1 MSVPR
6 LSRRSLLSGAGLAVA
21 GGIAG
26 FLVARS
32 SDVADAKQPA
42 AAANGYGPPPSRSGG
57 DGQALGAVSD
67 IPTGGGIVTD
77 GVVVTRDNGGSVH
90 AFSAT
95 CTHQGCTVS
104 GVEQGRIVCPCH
116 GSVFDA
122 GTGAVLSGPAT
133 RPLPV
138 VDVAVQGGQVVR
150 R

>member
-1 MSVPR
+1 MSVPS

-32 SDVADAKQPA
+32 SDVAEAKQPA
-42 AAANGYGPPPSRSGG
+42 AAANGYGPPPSGPGG
-57 DGQALGAVSD
+57 GGQVLGAVSD
-67 IPTGGGIVTD
+67 IPTGGGIVTG
-77 GVVVTRDNGGSVH
+77 GVVVTRDASGSVH

-104 GVEQGRIVCPCH
+104 GVEHGRIVCPCH

-122 GTGAVLSGPAT
+122 GTGAVLNGPAT
-133 RPLPV
+133 QPLPV
-138 VDVAVQGGQVVR
+138 VEVDVKDGQVVR
-150 R
+150 P